1 MPGVFIHD
9 GRRTG
14 HLGWCE
20 RAVASGA
27 ASGAFISP
35 FSTPRIGA
43 PRSPSADTFV
53 SGITGKRGEVIFDV
67 ETHAK
72 LLPGT
77 NKTEHY
83 DTWELWGPAGEGLDT
98 PPRQLQHLERVFKR
112 QRDLGTPLLAP
123 TLSLDSPAAINAINA
138 LETAEVANGLVSDA
152 WQSVVGSRT
161 FWKSGYLLDEH
172 IGKLV
177 AIGAPVWI
185 VTVSN
190 EMVQSAAPELGDV
203 EAYSGLLRSIHSLS
217 ERSRVIVARS
227 DFAGLLGAAAG
238 ADSLGAG
245 WDRAMRTFDPL
256 SYHRASDAGIRIPA
270 SYVTQ
275 SKLLAVLRRDTADA
289 IERLDPVLAASIR
302 GGAMPPSEG
311 AEREHHLSVLSGHLD
326 SINALATR
334 QEKVG
339 KLRELYASSGVS
351 FDDLIRRVPASVKA
365 ADKKIWQEQQQVVL
379 EHYAAA
385 EGL

>member
-1 MPGVFIHD
+1 MPGVLIHD

-27 ASGAFISP
+27 ASGAIISP

-43 PRSPSADTFV
+43 PRSPSAEKFV
-53 SGITGKRGEVIFDV
+53 DGIKGKNGEAIFDV

-72 LLPGT
+72 LMPGT

-98 PPRQLQHLERVFKR
+98 APRQLQHLERVFKR
-112 QRDLGTPLLAP
+112 QRDLGTALLAP
-123 TLSLDSPAAINAINA
+123 TLSLDSASAINAIHA
-138 LETAEVANGLVSDA
+138 IETAEVARGLAGDA
-152 WQSVVGSRT
+152 WQSLVGSRT

-177 AIGAPVWI
+177 AIGAPVWV

-190 EMVQSAAPELGDV
+190 EMVQSAAPELGDA

-217 ERSRVIVARS
+217 QRSRVILARS
-227 DFAGLLGAAAG
+227 DFSGLLGAAAG

-256 SYHRASDAGIRIPA
+256 SFHRASDAGIRIPA

-275 SKLLAVLRRDTADA
+275 SELLAVLRRDTAEA
-289 IERLDPVLAASIR
+289 IERLDAGLAASIR

-311 AEREHHLSVLSGHLD
+311 AEREHHLSTLSRHLN
-326 SINALATR
+326 SITQLSTR
-334 QEKVG
+334 VEKVQR
-339 KLRELYASSGVS
+339 LRDLYASSGAH
-351 FDDLIRRVPASVKA
+351 FDGLIRRVPASVKA
-365 ADKKIWQEQQQVVL
+365 VDKKTWQEQQRTVL